1 VVRVHK
7 RQTFISQ
14 EGGTGMFEKLGN
26 SIKKRFKVGTIIGA
40 ALAMLF
46 AGVMVYG
53 TVEGISSAAPGPA
66 AVQAQSG
73 QEMPGIHSPFTA
85 LAEKC
90 TPSVVNVKITK
101 VEKTGL
107 GEIQIPWGSF
117 RDFFNNPQFPQ
128 FPQDRTVQGAGSG
141 VIISKDGYVLT
152 NNHVVDGAKELTV
165 TLSDKREFKA
175 QIVGR
180 DPKTDIAII
189 KIDAGE
195 NLPAATIGD
204 SDKIKVGD
212 WVMAI
217 GNPFGLSSTV
227 TLGIVS
233 AKGRVIG
240 AGPYDDFIQTDASIN
255 PGNSGGPLI
264 DMNGEVIGINTA
276 IVPNGQGIGFA
287 IPVNTAK
294 PLIPELE
301 AHGEVTR
308 GWLGVSIQ
316 SITPDLSN
324 ALKLE
329 ESKGALVAEV
339 VPGGPAE
346 KAGIKAGDVIVSFD
360 GKPVHD
366 SHDLPAMVAATK
378 IGSEVPVGVMRNGK
392 SVRLSAV
399 IAKLESGESNI
410 EGSKRPAQGK
420 WGLQLQ
426 ELNPETARHL
436 GLKDA
441 HGVLVAGVQPGSP
454 AYNASIQPG
463 DVIVEVNREAVKSVN
478 DLKEKISKAGDSSL
492 LLLVKNAHGSRY
504 VVLKG

>member
-1 VVRVHK
+1 
-7 RQTFISQ
+7 
-14 EGGTGMFEKLGN
+14 MFEGIGN
-26 SIKKRFKVGTIIGA
+26 SIKKRLRAGTIMAVATVFILGGLIMSGA
-40 ALAMLF
+40 
-46 AGVMVYG
+46 
-53 TVEGISSAAPGPA
+53 VERISSAAPGPA

-73 QEMPGIHSPFTA
+73 QELPGIHSPFTA

-107 GEIQIPWGSF
+107 GEMQIPWGPF

-128 FPQDRTVQGAGSG
+128 FPQFPHDRTVQGAGSG
-141 VIISKDGYVLT
+141 VIISKDGYILT

-189 KIDAGE
+189 KIDTGE
-195 NLPAATIGD
+195 NLPAAAIGD
-204 SDKIKVGD
+204 SDQIKVGD
-212 WVMAI
+212 YVMAI

-301 AHGEVTR
+301 AYGEVTR

-339 VPGGPAE
+339 VPRGPAE

-399 IAKLESGESNI
+399 IAKLESSESNI

-426 ELNPETARHL
+426 DLNPETARQL
-436 GLKDA
+436 GLKEG
-441 HGVLVAGVQPGSP
+441 HGVLVAGVLPGSP

-463 DVIVEVNREAVKSVN
+463 DVIVEVNRQAVKSVN
-478 DLKEKISKAGDSSL
+478 DLKEQISKARNGSL
-492 LLLVKNAHGSRY
+492 LLLVKNAQGSRY